1 MHNHRAIVYSCSCML
16 CAALACTCFE
26 QLYHTSTATGR
37 ACCAYANV
45 GALHRVDGRNSFA
58 HKHPKKKKE
67 LPSSPLLQPLATTLA
82 LDRAFQFLG
91 VASFWAFSVVGCS
104 LKETATLAW
113 PCDLY
118 RCTTHMPSNNIV
130 PSSSPPPPPTPPFI
144 FI

>member
-1 MHNHRAIVYSCSCML
+1 ML
-16 CAALACTCFE
+16 CMCQRRCTA
-26 QLYHTSTATGR
+26 QGGR
-37 ACCAYANV
+37 EKLFRAQA
-45 GALHRVDGRNSFA
+45 
-58 HKHPKKKKE
+58 PKKKR

-130 PSSSPPPPPTPPFI
+130 PPSSPPPPPTPPLSFSFRRQKVFGWI
-144 FI
+144 RTKEICIQASLHLPSRQRSGIWAP